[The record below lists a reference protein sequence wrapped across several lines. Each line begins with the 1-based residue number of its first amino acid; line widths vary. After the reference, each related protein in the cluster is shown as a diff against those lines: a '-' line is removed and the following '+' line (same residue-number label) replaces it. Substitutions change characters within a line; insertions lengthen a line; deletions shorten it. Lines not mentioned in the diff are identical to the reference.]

1 MEERGRQKK
10 RAEEGEQKGEAG
22 QAEGGGKPRPK
33 AKPTGSFK
41 PGHPH
46 YPRRPAPPRE
56 LTLKRRAIVSQLLA
70 QGMPDRDIVSVCL
83 DPERAL
89 DFGQAWRVHRLL
101 AEIKD
106 QWAHDD
112 AEQAPRLKAMA
123 VRRLL
128 GSIQSARADKAWTA
142 VASLERTLA
151 DIQGTR
157 EPVRIEVDVTAEQRH
172 AIAGAIATM
181 QPAQVLA
188 LAERMRELKSRLLP
202 PAAGPVIEAEA
213 VDVNS
218 TLHRPG

>member
-1 MEERGRQKK
+1 MPVAVKEPWFVGLEERGRRKK
-10 RAEEGEQKGEAG
+10 RVEEGEQKGEAE

-56 LTLKRRAIVSQLLA
+56 LVLKRRAIVSQLLA

-157 EPVRIEVDVTAEQRH
+157 EPVRIEVDVTADMVPVRSSLNTVVGGNSGVSSSIQCLVRN
-172 AIAGAIATM
+172 
-181 QPAQVLA
+181 A
-188 LAERMRELKSRLLP
+188 LPHSR
-202 PAAGPVIEAEA
+202 
-213 VDVNS
+213 
-218 TLHRPG
+218 